1 MPGVIVITGA
11 SSGIGAGFAR
21 RYAAR
26 GLDVV
31 LVARRAERLES
42 LAEELRGLHRVEA
55 TVLAADLADPAAPAA
70 IAAELAERGIRPA
83 GLVNSAGFGT
93 ASAFVDEDAARV
105 AAEVQVNVAA
115 LTLLTRELLPQLIEA
130 RGVLVNVSSNAGHQP
145 LPGLAVY
152 AATKAYVTSL
162 TEAIWQETRGTG
174 LTVLALCPGP
184 TETEF
189 FAAAGS
195 ETFKVG
201 ATKTV
206 DDVLDEAFDA
216 LDSSHP
222 SPVRTVGAA
231 NRVQGWVARVSP
243 RRLRL
248 HVAARAVGGS

>member
-1 MPGVIVITGA
+1 MPGAIVITGA

-21 RYAAR
+21 RFAAR
-26 GLDVV
+26 GRDVV
-31 LVARRAERLES
+31 LVARRADRLDA
-42 LAEELRGLHRVEA
+42 LAEELRGLHRIEA
-55 TVLAADLADPAAPAA
+55 TVLTADLADPAAPAA
-70 IAAELAERGIRPA
+70 IAAALAERGIHPA

-93 ASAFVDEDAARV
+93 ASAFVDEDGARV
-105 AAEVQVNVAA
+105 AAEIQVNVAA
-115 LTLLTRELLPQLIEA
+115 LTLLTRALLPQLIAA

-162 TEAIWQETRGTG
+162 TEAVWQETRGTG

-206 DDVLDEAFDA
+206 DDVLDEAFAVLDA
-216 LDSSHP
+216 PNP

-248 HVAARAVGGS
+248 WVAARAVGGA

>member
-1 MPGVIVITGA
+1 MPGAIVITGA

-26 GLDVV
+26 GHDVV
-31 LVARRAERLES
+31 LVARRADRLEA
-42 LAEELRGLHRVEA
+42 LAEELRGLHRIQA
-55 TVLAADLADPAAPAA
+55 TVLTADLTDPAAPAA

-93 ASAFVDEDAARV
+93 ASAFAKEDAARV
-105 AAEVQVNVAA
+105 AAEVHVNVLA
-115 LTLLTRELLPQLIEA
+115 LTLLTRELLPDLIAA

-152 AATKAYVTSL
+152 AATKAYVTSF

-189 FAAAGS
+189 FAVAGS

-201 ATKTV
+201 ASKTV

-216 LDSSHP
+216 LDSSDP

-248 HVAARAVGGS
+248 FVAARAVGGS